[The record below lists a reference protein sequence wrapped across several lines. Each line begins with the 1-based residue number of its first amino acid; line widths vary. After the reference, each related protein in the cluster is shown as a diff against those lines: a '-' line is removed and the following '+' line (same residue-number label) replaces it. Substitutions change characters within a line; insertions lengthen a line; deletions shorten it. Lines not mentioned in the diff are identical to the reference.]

1 MATIQIYND
10 DCLDILPTIPDKSV
24 DIVICDLP
32 YGQTSCHWDTPIDL
46 QQLWIQLKRV
56 ARDSHTPFFFFTTTK
71 FGYKLIQSNE
81 QWFRYDLVVQK
92 SKPAGF
98 LNVRRMPLRTHEM
111 LYVFYDK
118 LPVYNIPRT
127 IKKEDFTQITTT
139 AREKTIYGHLHNLIN
154 NSQYIKPLPQSIL
167 KMKTNNG
174 KYHNTEKG
182 QDILEWII
190 KYYSNEGDT
199 VLDPTMGSGS
209 TGVACQTLG
218 RNFIGIEK
226 DQDIYKIAEKRL
238 NI

>member
-10 DCLDILPTIPDKSV
+10 DCLDILQTIPDKSV

-32 YGQTSCHWDTPIDL
+32 YGQTVCHWDIPIDL
-46 QQLWIQLKRV
+46 QQLWIQLKRI
-56 ARDSHTPFFFFTTTK
+56 ARNEHTPFFFFTTTK
-71 FGYKLIQSNE
+71 FGFDIIQSNKL
-81 QWFRYDLVVQK
+81 WFRYDLVVQK
-92 SKPAGF
+92 TKPVGF
-98 LNVRRMPLRTHEM
+98 LNSSKMPLREHEM
-111 LYVFYDK
+111 LYLFYDK
-118 LPVYNIPRT
+118 LPIYNKVKYHKPIAYKATRPKKSELYGKHENISCEHTYDLPIPR
-127 IKKEDFTQITTT
+127 
-139 AREKTIYGHLHNLIN
+139 
-154 NSQYIKPLPQSIL
+154 SIL
-167 KMKTNNG
+167 KMKSPNG
-174 KYHNTEKG
+174 KHHNTEKG

-226 DQDIYKIAEKRL
+226 DNDIYKTAEKRL